1 MDRSLPIN
9 ALDALQDR
17 FAIIDLSG
25 EIRLIDRH
33 QIASLLSG
41 EITGNAAMYKKAD
54 AELIMKRYLETLPIA
69 CKPKQVV
76 IDFWTSPKTKEYKAT
91 AFTPKPTPTTT
102 LNFWVGPTAAPHA
115 GNWLVLRNY
124 LRDVICAGND
134 SNFEYLIHF
143 MSHMIQKP
151 EEKPGI
157 MIVLL
162 GGQGTGKGVYFSLLR
177 AIWSRTT
184 LQVADIDQV
193 IGKFNALL
201 EQNYVVCMDEA
212 LFSGD
217 RKSMDR
223 LKSTVTESVI
233 QIEQKYQP
241 SRVIDSVHRFFAASN
256 HEHFGNVERDD
267 RRFIFFRV
275 SHQYQQNTTYFREI
289 TNAISNPEIIGA
301 LIYYLLKKDIS
312 NFEVRIK
319 PKSPEHMA
327 QKLLSL
333 NGFDRYWYEVLVT
346 GILNGG
352 KSGPWETKVE
362 WSGPLFVST
371 IDLVSNYKAFNKNAQ
386 RHQTVQNNQIA
397 ESLRRLCP
405 SADSDRQVL
414 KDSSIGSKIR
424 PRGFQLP
431 HIDTAR
437 QEFAKVMGG
446 KIEWD

>member
-1 MDRSLPIN
+1 
-9 ALDALQDR
+9 
-17 FAIIDLSG
+17 
-25 EIRLIDRH
+25 
-33 QIASLLSG
+33 
-41 EITGNAAMYKKAD
+41 
-54 AELIMKRYLETLPIA
+54 
-69 CKPKQVV
+69 
-76 IDFWTSPKTKEYKAT
+76 
-91 AFTPKPTPTTT
+91 
-102 LNFWVGPTAAPHA
+102 
-115 GNWLVLRNY
+115 
-124 LRDVICAGND
+124 
-134 SNFEYLIHF
+134 
-143 MSHMIQKP
+143 MIQKP

-212 LFSGD
+212 LFAGD

-223 LKSTVTESVI
+223 LKSTVTESVL

-267 RRFIFFRV
+267 RRFIFFRL
-275 SHQYQQNTTYFREI
+275 SHQYQQNTTYFKEI

-301 LIYYLLKKDIS
+301 FIYYLLKKDIS

-333 NGFDRYWYEVLVT
+333 NGFDRFWYEILVT
-346 GILNGG
+346 GVLNGG
-352 KSGPWETKVE
+352 KAGPWETRVE
-362 WSGPLFVST
+362 WHDPLFIST
-371 IDLVSNYKAFNKNAQ
+371 SDLVSNYTAFNKNAQ

-397 ESLRRLCP
+397 EALRRLCP
-405 SADSDRQVL
+405 SADSGRQVL
-414 KDSSIGSKIR
+414 KDPTIGSKIR

-437 QEFAKVMGG
+437 EEFAKVMGG
-446 KIEWD
+446 TIEWD